1 MSNVL
6 NYTDG
11 LITLCLSMESIS
23 IDRQRVFYLNLNT
36 YNLKKEVDVLP
47 SNKILEQK
55 KVVVA
60 ELTEKVKS
68 AQSLIL
74 ADYRGLTVEQD
85 TALRNALRAAGVEYK
100 VVKNT
105 LTALAM
111 KENGLEGLDSFLN
124 GPTAMAISSTDAV
137 APAKVLS
144 EFAKKFEKLELKVG
158 VVEGKV
164 IDLNGIK
171 ALAELPSREVL
182 IAKVLGGFNA
192 PISGL
197 VNVLNGNM
205 RGLVVALNAI
215 AEQKANA

>member
-1 MSNVL
+1 MPKEA
-6 NYTDG
+6 
-11 LITLCLSMESIS
+11 TLSQKRVV
-23 IDRQRVFYLNLNT
+23 ID
-36 YNLKKEVDVLP
+36 EI
-47 SNKILEQK
+47 SNKIK
-55 KVVVA
+55 AAKAMVF
-60 ELTEKVKS
+60 
-68 AQSLIL
+68 

-85 TALRNALRAAGVEYK
+85 TELRSALRKAGVEYK

-105 LTALAM
+105 LTRIAVN
-111 KENGLEGLDSFLN
+111 ENGLEGLDGILN
-124 GPTAMAISSTDAV
+124 GPTAMAVSDTDPV

-144 EFAKKFEKLELKVG
+144 DYAKKFDKLELKAG
-158 VVEGKV
+158 VVEGKI

-171 ALAELPSREVL
+171 ALAELPPREVL

-192 PISGL
+192 PISGF

>member
-1 MSNVL
+1 M
-6 NYTDG
+6 
-11 LITLCLSMESIS
+11 
-23 IDRQRVFYLNLNT
+23 
-36 YNLKKEVDVLP
+36 P

-55 KVVVA
+55 KQVVTD
-60 ELTEKVKS
+60 LTEKIKS
-68 AQSLIL
+68 AQSIVL

-85 TALRNALRAAGVEYK
+85 TELRNALRNAGVEYK

-105 LTALAM
+105 LTSLAM
-111 KENGLEGLDSFLN
+111 KESGIELDDFLT
-124 GPTAMAISSTDAV
+124 GPTAMAISSADAV
-137 APAKVLS
+137 APAKVLA
-144 EFAKKFEKLELKVG
+144 EFSKKFEKLELKVG

-164 IDLNGIK
+164 IDIDGIK

-192 PISGL
+192 PISGF

>member
-1 MSNVL
+1 M
-6 NYTDG
+6 
-11 LITLCLSMESIS
+11 
-23 IDRQRVFYLNLNT
+23 
-36 YNLKKEVDVLP
+36 P
-47 SNKILEQK
+47 SSKILEQK
-55 KVVVA
+55 KQVVQ

-68 AQSLIL
+68 AQSIVL

-105 LTALAM
+105 LTSLAM
-111 KENGLEGLDSFLN
+111 KANGLEGLDSYLN

-144 EFAKKFEKLELKVG
+144 EYAKKYEKLELKAG
-158 VVEGKV
+158 VVEGNV
-164 IDLNGIK
+164 IDVNGIK

-182 IAKVLGGFNA
+182 ISKMLGSFNA
-192 PISGL
+192 PITGL
-197 VNVLNGNM
+197 VNVLNGNI

-215 AEQKANA
+215 AEQKAEA